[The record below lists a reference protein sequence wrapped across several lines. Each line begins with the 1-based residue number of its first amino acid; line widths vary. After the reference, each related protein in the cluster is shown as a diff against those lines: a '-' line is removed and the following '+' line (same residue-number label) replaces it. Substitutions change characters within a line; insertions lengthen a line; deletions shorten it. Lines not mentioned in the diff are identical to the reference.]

1 MIRGSISVLALGQ
14 IGMMLA
20 FGQGAGQPKPLMAED
35 VFKNVQVL
43 KGIPVNEFMETMG
56 FFSAALSYNCTSCHV
71 EESLSDW
78 AKFAEDVPAKQ
89 TARNMVRMVNAI
101 NKENFGGNRRVT
113 CYSCHHGGSEPKT
126 IPSLTEQYSEPQE
139 DANDVEIV
147 KPAPAGTAEK
157 ILDKY
162 IESVGGAQNLAR
174 LTSYSAK
181 GTYEGYF
188 QGKVPVEV
196 FARVLGHRALII
208 HGKLGD
214 SSTIFDG
221 RSGWLSGPER
231 PLPILE
237 LPPGQDLD
245 GIRLDADLS
254 IPVNLKQSLSDWRA
268 GFAPA
273 SIDDRSVAV
282 IQGMTANRSRVKLY
296 FDKES
301 GLLVRQV
308 RFANTMVGIVPTQVD
323 YSDYRA
329 AGGIKFPFK
338 SVLTWTDGRATIE
351 LSEILPNVP
360 VPDTRFSKPSSAPA
374 RGPVAR

>member
-1 MIRGSISVLALGQ
+1 MIRQSISVLALGQ

-20 FGQGAGQPKPLMAED
+20 FGQVAGEPKPLMAED

-89 TARNMVRMVNAI
+89 MARTMVRMVNAI

-113 CYSCHHGGSEPKT
+113 CYSCHHGGPEPKT

-139 DANDVEIV
+139 EPNDVEIV
-147 KPAPAGTAEK
+147 KSAPAGTAEK
-157 ILDKY
+157 VLDKY
-162 IESVGGAQNLAR
+162 IESVGGAQNLAK

-188 QGKVPVEV
+188 QSKVPVEV
-196 FARVLGHRALII
+196 FAKAPGRRALII

-231 PLPILE
+231 PVPILE
-237 LPPGQDLD
+237 LPQGQDLD

-254 IPVNLKQSLSDWRA
+254 IPVSLKQSLSDWRA

-273 SIDDRSVAV
+273 GIDNRSMVV
-282 IQGMTANRSRVKLY
+282 IQGMTVNRSRVKLY

-301 GLLVRQV
+301 GLLVRQL

-323 YSDYRA
+323 YSDYRV
-329 AGGIKFPFK
+329 AGGIKIPFK
-338 SVLTWTDGRATIE
+338 SVVTWTDGRATIE
-351 LSEILPNVP
+351 LSEIQPNVP
-360 VPDTRFSKPSSAPA
+360 VPDTRFSKPASAPA

>member
-1 MIRGSISVLALGQ
+1 MIDKTIRVLSLGQ

-20 FGQGAGQPKPLMAED
+20 FGQAASQPKPLIAED

-71 EESLSDW
+71 EGSLSDW
-78 AKFAEDVPAKQ
+78 AKFAEDVPTKRM
-89 TARNMVRMVNAI
+89 ARTMIRMVNAI
-101 NKENFGGNRRVT
+101 NKENFGGKRMVT
-113 CYSCHHGGSEPKT
+113 CYSCHHGGPEPKT
-126 IPSLTEQYSEPQE
+126 IPSLTEQYSEPQ
-139 DANDVEIV
+139 DDPNDVEIV
-147 KPAPAGTAEK
+147 NPAPAGTAEK

-162 IESVGGAQNLAR
+162 VESVGGAQNLAK
-174 LTSYSAK
+174 LTSYSGK
-181 GTYEGYF
+181 GTYEAYF
-188 QGKVPVEV
+188 QSKVPVEV
-196 FARVLGHRALII
+196 FAKAPGRRALIV

-231 PLPILE
+231 PVPVLE
-237 LPPGQDLD
+237 LPQGQDLD
-245 GIRLDADLS
+245 GVRLDADMS

-273 SIDDRSVAV
+273 SIDDRNMVV
-282 IQGMTANRSRVKLY
+282 IEGMTANRSRVRLY

-329 AGGIKFPFK
+329 VGGVKIPFR
-338 SVLTWTDGRATIE
+338 SVVTWTDGRATIE
-351 LSEILPNVP
+351 LSEIQPNVP
-360 VPDTRFSKPSSAPA
+360 VPETRFSKPVPAPRPGSAA
-374 RGPVAR
+374 R